1 MDMNHMDHMHHHM
14 HDMAFTLPEWL
25 LYSLGAFFLAGTV
38 FYLMRLINGRKLQAV
53 NGYFDPENEAWHM
66 ICLAGMAAM
75 LAPIALQPPVL
86 IWQIL
91 FLVGAGWYA
100 IRARTWGKTIKY
112 NKQWYDWAHCGML
125 FGMWW
130 MFASPITGTIP
141 MVLNIAFWTWFSGY
155 YVYQTLTDLRAKPTF
170 WSLGQDIA
178 HLSMGLVMI
187 GMTAW
192 PHAWMTMAM

>member
-1 MDMNHMDHMHHHM
+1 MSEQGTQPHTAVTNGEASAPRRAEPPVVVTKTQID
-14 HDMAFTLPEWL
+14 LPVITIVKVL
-25 LYSLGAFFLAGTV
+25 VT
-38 FYLMRLINGRKLQAV
+38 
-53 NGYFDPENEAWHM
+53 
-66 ICLAGMAAM
+66 
-75 LAPIALQPPVL
+75 IALILLLGQ

-141 MVLNIAFWTWFSGY
+141 MVLNIAFWTWFAGY
-155 YVYQTLTDLRAKPTF
+155 YVYQTWVDLRAKPTF

-178 HLSMGLVMI
+178 HLSMGVVMI
-187 GMTAW
+187 AMTAW
-192 PHAWMTMAM
+192 PHAWMPMSM